1 MLTSGGLD
9 SPVAP
14 ADWLRQRPDP
24 RHPVNVSK
32 PTPVAEDHRVTSAS
46 LDRSGMLIAHQV
58 NGSRKRA
65 HKKSTELAALS
76 RDLACSLSR
85 PGPTEQEQIG
95 PK

>member
-1 MLTSGGLD
+1 MLTSGGPD

-14 ADWLRQRPDP
+14 ADWLRQWPAP
-24 RHPVNVSK
+24 RRRVDVSK

-46 LDRSGMLIAHQV
+46 LDRPRMLVALQV
-58 NGSRKRA
+58 NGSRQRA
-65 HKKSTELAALS
+65 HKNTEFAALS